1 MRCSCAAPFVYEKGV
16 LKQLSGAGYVIKLKQ
31 RQADDEEHANDFLT
45 HNLNPKL
52 FENIKYNYSY
62 YYY

>member
-1 MRCSCAAPFVYEKGV
+1 MRGP
-16 LKQLSGAGYVIKLKQ
+16 KQLSAGAGYVIKLKQ

-52 FENIKYNYSY
+52 FEKNKYNNYNLLLQLLATNFTAMI
-62 YYY
+62 